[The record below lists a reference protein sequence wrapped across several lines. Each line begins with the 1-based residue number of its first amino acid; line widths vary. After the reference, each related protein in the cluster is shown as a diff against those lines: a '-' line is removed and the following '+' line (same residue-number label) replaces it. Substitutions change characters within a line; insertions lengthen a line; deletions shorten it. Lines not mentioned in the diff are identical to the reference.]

1 MGHTQELLAGDYI
14 WLSWPWTTDFP
25 DLTVSPAYCRV
36 GSCDSLSGQLVTRQV
51 SSYSNLGDRNLTG
64 FLIACT
70 DNSARDHFCQ
80 HQDVKSQA
88 FLNSVF
94 SPPLCR
100 VGSWN
105 ALTGLG
111 GDIYIAAIDSLSYW
125 QDILTIFFISWGW
138 APFLWLAWFT
148 FSFNYLIHGIFRT
161 DSISQGL
168 GTLTDR
174 PTGFTELLQAQ
185 RGWAPLIWLAQVSF
199 LQIYHFALG
208 GLQFSCAA
216 GLESIQHCS
225 IGLQRL
231 RKWGWAPLFWLAQ
244 GQLST
249 LVSFTIWLPTL
260 RSILN
265 RSSQIFHLQLTT
277 FILIWRQ
284 FYIHFFHWLIV
295 TWSGTER
302 ALLLAKGALE
312 WLFFVAQ
319 PNHWHNFLICE
330 GHGFV
335 RFSEPALG
343 LSWLAL
349 GYKSGP
355 KSRRCVAR
363 QRLGWLLLALLGYY
377 LTLTM
382 QHSRGEGCGLAM
394 KATEVPHPTHQ
405 FLEIGT
411 KPHGTRPPACES
423 TPAGPAT
430 AFGHMSQVTK
440 RSLLRAYKRAQ
451 QQGMAWYRGQHY
463 TVADL
468 ERMGCKSTSTSPGAL
483 TSAKQQDLR
492 HCNWHHA
499 TKRRLKM
506 WQWNCSGLSVPK
518 FDEVKAWLVMHQIDI
533 AVLLETRWTY
543 DATWQDPDW
552 HMIHSGDGPHRGKGI
567 AILVSRRLCNGS
579 QLQWH
584 THDSGRLVHLR
595 INLRPRSLDV
605 LACYQHSYQPTQA
618 CRVAR
623 DRWWTLLERVLAQLP
638 GRNCLAL
645 LGDFNCSLGASPRS
659 VGTSTFGW
667 CGKQCSGTV
676 HPDQSRFAQLLR
688 HFALVALNTW
698 SARLGPTFVHG
709 STASRIDFACV
720 RQPYADGDA
729 RQVKYLWDS
738 PFLNQTEYGHAPM
751 LFTIAKHWI
760 PVFAHHRIQAV
771 SMQQR
776 NTSRQA
782 YVDQTS
788 EWLDFAQC
796 SASQL
801 QATFAHHSG
810 SADQFM
816 EEIHQQMLK
825 TFCDH
830 FPAGRT
836 LSAPPAWRLTMPTL
850 QNKWEHRRN
859 MQRPGPR
866 NLRNIF
872 HVWFHAS
879 RFMFLK
885 RLHRKQAFLVRSKRF
900 QEVVDCA
907 VDAAAQ
913 HNTHKLFQIINRFA
927 PKQTRKQIQLRT
939 SEGRMASPVESVA
952 LLNKFVA
959 DTWAGPQSFQMTF
972 EAAPGVPFSVR
983 QLERALALI
992 PPGKAVAKPFA
1003 PGVVW
1008 KQHASILAPAL
1019 HAKLLDWWSTTP
1031 PQIPCSW
1038 RHGWLFL
1045 IPKASKT
1052 PDSPHHLRPLALQ
1065 EPVGKAILG
1074 LIIRLAMTEANDHLA
1089 IFPVWAYLVH
1099 RSTLDAIRR
1108 VSLHCAE
1115 IRELLQFQRSTPHKR
1130 VRRQPQYSLYGGL
1143 QICLDL
1149 RCAFD
1154 CVDRRRLFQRLH
1166 QLNISQSLIQLLTTW
1181 HEHSVYYVQHDHADC
1196 PIAIGRGVRQDCKAA
1211 PGLWNFFVVLLLH
1224 DLMDYVPLRWIQR
1237 HLTIYAD
1244 DFHIGSKFVSFE
1256 EFQYCRKVV
1265 GILFSLLESM
1275 QLRINPD
1282 KSVVILEMRGSRSHA
1297 LRPTVT
1303 RRDRDGEKM
1312 IFYKLDSTSVS
1323 IPIHRTAKYLG
1334 VMICYGN
1341 FEDLSL
1347 KHRLSLMH
1355 TGFRRMQKWL
1365 LGKHSLS
1372 VKQRYQLWLTCIY
1385 PILSYGI
1392 CATGLT
1398 SVGIKLATTQ
1408 MTIMLRKL
1416 MHDHSYV
1423 TRRTNQHVFAIHKF
1437 FTPAQLLH
1445 GTATGLW
1452 RTTHER
1458 DTVLPAH
1465 DLARHIDW
1473 SHLQQLVSFLDHLQA
1488 TESSEKPWTPLGE
1501 ACYASPFFQCAQ
1513 CDFCTD
1519 QVSQFRKHCT
1529 QVHGHTMYRTQHVK
1543 LSDYTMD
1550 GLPTC
1555 KFCHQTFTTWRMFT
1569 AHIQRGCQ
1577 ELLPGPAPCTTPLR
1591 RIGASLGSLDIM
1603 QPHLADAAARGV
1615 RLITPDE
1622 LHHLRQQAFGDRLL
1636 HIVQERLWDRVAA
1649 DSEICQYLSSRC
1661 VICDHQFTRCQELHQ
1676 HFRLQHAELWEYAP
1690 QKSIQLTNLFSSESP
1705 CACCGA
1711 LFKTHSCPTWSQIA
1725 VLLVNGA
1732 GLDMQINDPVQ
1743 EVRQRC
1749 ELCLECFTTS
1759 TDLVR
1764 HLQDRH
1770 GLQGLS
1776 YNESRDSLDGTSACA
1791 HCGQLFQTLGGLK
1804 SHVVQGRC
1812 LYFNPQAT
1820 AETKPVDEN
1829 SKQACLDG
1837 KLLTV
1842 LQDPMVRMRL
1852 TVICQAC
1859 GKGCKRAADLA
1870 LHLQTA
1876 HSRLWRKS
1884 QRLTLIMVDAFY
1896 QHQCFCNPSSGV
1908 HRTQHVCLPFRQL
1921 AMAFH
1926 RMGVE
1931 PFAPTVITDKLLKDI
1946 LADTL
1951 PRAAKY
1957 RLERALVHRTFSDTW
1972 QDSEILKL
1980 MREHCILCGAQPAPS
1995 DMALHLRE
2003 EHQCNHEM
2011 FLFYMEQ
2018 LLPIALEPNLDHYQC
2033 HLCDLVFNLP
2043 SSLRPD
2049 ETLSARAQIALSH
2062 LRGACPVLIQ
2072 LAQLFGALLNGG
2084 HLIDGTVRHGGLCP
2098 DEGGLWG
2105 PGASLPR
2112 QVPPAGREPPAD
2124 QSQAS
2129 RRPKRQRRGDGGA
2142 TSSHGGHTEGFGDPG
2157 HSSGPTR
2164 PGAAR
2169 TQKNGSIHS
2178 FFESRTDRRSSS
2190 HDAGDGPME
2199 TKDGGYIHSSD
2210 DAAAPTSGADDAER
2224 HENPSREDSRCQGD
2238 GRPLHH
2244 LPGQGTDLGRQELP
2258 ISQVGPG
2265 HPVAD
2270 PGQETAHQ
2278 CGQDGTELGG
2288 ADGTA
2293 YPQGSCDQI
2302 PCIAGPGCADRQN
2315 SALASTDSPEARQG
2329 LRPFALPDAQC
2340 HLDGRRSDDE
2350 ATQPGTIT
2358 SGVHPAG
2365 HGGSKQAQRPRQGE
2379 GQEQAAQE
2387 EHNREVRI
2395 LSSEKVAKL
2404 TQIMCRLR
2412 LTNDSNWC
2420 YGNASL
2426 HSLIWCLLCLQIPMT
2441 DLWGPHL
2448 SDLLIFIQQ
2457 HAHQPAKLCECE
2469 WFQAIVKDWGAT
2481 HAQKDSAEFIQR
2493 ALHWLRAAAFDMR
2506 WERRIETADCIHV
2519 HDSNSNY
2526 TPITLIIPERLHL
2539 NGQCQLSQLVLAWTQ
2554 EHSMCAALLDAPSCL
2569 CFHVDRFYRT
2579 PDGEVQKSLCRID
2592 IDTEVT
2598 MPVFRNQRLGCATA
2612 GYIPVAGV
2620 AHFGSDMAGHC
2631 KAMLKMQPT
2640 LTAGGQP
2647 AAWLVTEDDHHPTPM
2662 WQCPAWFASNLV
2674 VIWMLRTDCL
2684 RLPVFLAQSENDA
2697 PADAQ
2702 KTDKPDSALLQLL

>member
-1 MGHTQELLAGDYI
+1 
-14 WLSWPWTTDFP
+14 
-25 DLTVSPAYCRV
+25 
-36 GSCDSLSGQLVTRQV
+36 
-51 SSYSNLGDRNLTG
+51 
-64 FLIACT
+64 
-70 DNSARDHFCQ
+70 
-80 HQDVKSQA
+80 
-88 FLNSVF
+88 
-94 SPPLCR
+94 
-100 VGSWN
+100 
-105 ALTGLG
+105 
-111 GDIYIAAIDSLSYW
+111 
-125 QDILTIFFISWGW
+125 
-138 APFLWLAWFT
+138 
-148 FSFNYLIHGIFRT
+148 
-161 DSISQGL
+161 
-168 GTLTDR
+168 
-174 PTGFTELLQAQ
+174 
-185 RGWAPLIWLAQVSF
+185 
-199 LQIYHFALG
+199 
-208 GLQFSCAA
+208 
-216 GLESIQHCS
+216 
-225 IGLQRL
+225 
-231 RKWGWAPLFWLAQ
+231 
-244 GQLST
+244 
-249 LVSFTIWLPTL
+249 
-260 RSILN
+260 
-265 RSSQIFHLQLTT
+265 
-277 FILIWRQ
+277 
-284 FYIHFFHWLIV
+284 
-295 TWSGTER
+295 
-302 ALLLAKGALE
+302 
-312 WLFFVAQ
+312 
-319 PNHWHNFLICE
+319 
-330 GHGFV
+330 
-335 RFSEPALG
+335 
-343 LSWLAL
+343 
-349 GYKSGP
+349 
-355 KSRRCVAR
+355 
-363 QRLGWLLLALLGYY
+363 
-377 LTLTM
+377 
-382 QHSRGEGCGLAM
+382 M

-411 KPHGTRPPACES
+411 KPHGMRPPACES

-709 STASRIDFACV
+709 STASRIDFACA

-859 MQRPGPR
+859 MQ
-866 NLRNIF
+866 
-872 HVWFHAS
+872 
-879 RFMFLK
+879 
-885 RLHRKQAFLVRSKRF
+885 RKQAFLVRSKRF

-1154 CVDRRRLFQRLH
+1154 CVDRCRLFQRLH

-1196 PIAIGRGVRQDCKAA
+1196 PIAIGRGVRQGCKAA

-1224 DLMDYVPLRWIQR
+1224 DLMDYVPLHWIQR

-1519 QVSQFRKHCT
+1519 Q
-1529 QVHGHTMYRTQHVK
+1529 
-1543 LSDYTMD
+1543 
-1550 GLPTC
+1550 
-1555 KFCHQTFTTWRMFT
+1555 
-1569 AHIQRGCQ
+1569 

-1636 HIVQERLWDRVAA
+1636 HIVQERSWDRVAA

-1852 TVICQAC
+1852 TVVCQAC

-2072 LAQLFGALLNGG
+2072 LAQLFGEAFGALAPLFHDKSLQLAENPRQTKARRR
-2084 HLIDGTVRHGGLCP
+2084 DGPKDSAEGTEEQPAAMEATQKVLATLVTLLVRH
-2098 DEGGLWG
+2098 D
-2105 PGASLPR
+2105 
-2112 QVPPAGREPPAD
+2112 
-2124 QSQAS
+2124 
-2129 RRPKRQRRGDGGA
+2129 
-2142 TSSHGGHTEGFGDPG
+2142 
-2157 HSSGPTR
+2157 
-2164 PGAAR
+2164 
-2169 TQKNGSIHS
+2169 
-2178 FFESRTDRRSSS
+2178 
-2190 HDAGDGPME
+2190 
-2199 TKDGGYIHSSD
+2199 
-2210 DAAAPTSGADDAER
+2210 
-2224 HENPSREDSRCQGD
+2224 
-2238 GRPLHH
+2238 
-2244 LPGQGTDLGRQELP
+2244 QEL
-2258 ISQVGPG
+2258 
-2265 HPVAD
+2265 
-2270 PGQETAHQ
+2270 
-2278 CGQDGTELGG
+2278 
-2288 ADGTA
+2288 
-2293 YPQGSCDQI
+2293 
-2302 PCIAGPGCADRQN
+2302 
-2315 SALASTDSPEARQG
+2315 QG
-2329 LRPFALPDAQC
+2329 LRRMDQFILFLNPEQTGALHLMMQETVQWKQKMEGTSTAQMMPLRQHLVLTMLNAMRTRAGKIVAAKETDDLFTTSLAKGLILADKSFPFHRWDPATQLLILDKKEPISAAKMEQNLEELTELLTHREAVIRFHALRAPDAQTDKTVPWRLQI
-2340 HLDGRRSDDE
+2340 HLRHDRVYDLLHYLTHN
-2350 ATQPGTIT
+2350 AIWM
-2358 SGVHPAG
+2358 VVG

-2404 TQIMCRLR
+2404 TQIMCQLR

-2702 KTDKPDSALLQLL
+2702 KTDKPDSALLQLLQSQPGAFSLESTGLK